1 MNTLHTAKDYM
12 AAFENDGN
20 RSFRN
25 VEIAKAYAAIAQA
38 EQLKRIA
45 DAQERDLVLTEEYH
59 KRVERRDQLEEREAE
74 IENLNETFR
83 EVVKLLM
90 DAIVAKREQAL

>member
-1 MNTLHTAKDYM
+1 MNTLNTAKDYM
-12 AAFENDGN
+12 AAFENEDGG
-20 RSFRN
+20 SSKHI
-25 VEIAKAYAAIAQA
+25 EAAKAYAAIAQA

-45 DAQERDLVLTEEYH
+45 DAQEREVSLTEEYH

>member
-1 MNTLHTAKDYM
+1 VGAGTKSTERGGDGTVNTLNTAKDCM

-45 DAQERDLVLTEEYH
+45 DMMEGYLSVNADPTVFEGIERGI
-59 KRVERRDQLEEREAE
+59 R
-74 IENLNETFR
+74 
-83 EVVKLLM
+83 
-90 DAIVAKREQAL
+90 